1 MNIEEQTNYSVI
13 NIKTEDY
20 VKFSYLNRIQRHLIK
35 GYELSCLWSQM
46 TFKTHRVFLSV
57 EKQISYSYT
66 AEHNK
71 KLVFKIH
78 VLSILLLKYLL
89 NIPDIVCALISQFA
103 NINKLNI
110 QLFLL
115 MTFSFFF
122 NVCIHVCL
130 YSRGNEVIGT
140 YWSAMSFC

>member
-1 MNIEEQTNYSVI
+1 MNCPVSEA
-13 NIKTEDY
+13 KC
-20 VKFSYLNRIQRHLIK
+20 F
-35 GYELSCLWSQM
+35 GM

-89 NIPDIVCALISQFA
+89 NILDIVCALISQFA

-140 YWSAMSFC
+140 Y

>member
-1 MNIEEQTNYSVI
+1 
-13 NIKTEDY
+13 
-20 VKFSYLNRIQRHLIK
+20 
-35 GYELSCLWSQM
+35 M

-122 NVCIHVCL
+122 
-130 YSRGNEVIGT
+130 
-140 YWSAMSFC
+140 

>member
-1 MNIEEQTNYSVI
+1 MNCPISEA
-13 NIKTEDY
+13 KC
-20 VKFSYLNRIQRHLIK
+20 F
-35 GYELSCLWSQM
+35 GM

-57 EKQISYSYT
+57 ENQISYSYT

-71 KLVFKIH
+71 KLVFKILVH

-115 MTFSFFF
+115 MTFSFF
-122 NVCIHVCL
+122 
-130 YSRGNEVIGT
+130 
-140 YWSAMSFC
+140 